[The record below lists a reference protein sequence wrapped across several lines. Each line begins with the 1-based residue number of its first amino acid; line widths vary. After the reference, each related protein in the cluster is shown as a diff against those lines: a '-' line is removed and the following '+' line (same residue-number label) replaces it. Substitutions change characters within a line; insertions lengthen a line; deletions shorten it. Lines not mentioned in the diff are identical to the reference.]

1 MIAGEKMHTKI
12 LVPIDI
18 TEKSLAHLVMPHI
31 QHLSEYEK
39 SQVHFLAVIPTVP
52 FYTTM
57 GFGFAE
63 KADSEQ
69 QSVTKKLAEIIK
81 EFQIPADKYSAQVLM
96 GTPKD
101 EILRVAEEINADLI
115 VIGSRRPSM
124 STYLLGSTASMVIQ
138 NAKVSVLIVR

>member
-1 MIAGEKMHTKI
+1 MIAGEKMYTKI

-39 SQVHFLAVIPTVP
+39 SQVHFLAVIPTIP

-69 QSVTKKLAEIIK
+69 ESVTKKLAEIIK
-81 EFQIPADKYSAQVLM
+81 EFKIPADKYNAQVLM
-96 GTPKD
+96 GTPRD

-124 STYLLGSTASMVIQ
+124 STYFLGSTASMVIQ
-138 NAKVSVLIVR
+138 NSKVSVLTVR